1 MNEIPQ
7 PPDDNELN
15 ALSELSEDDLAVLR
29 AFEAAE
35 ELVVKDSSADVAAPG
50 DSSAEQSPISQ
61 SPQPSS
67 GEVAE
72 EMLVLFVTEAD
83 EDIMLMRESLRHLEQ
98 DDSADPASL
107 MALQRTAHKLKGTA
121 GSIGYE
127 RISII
132 AQYVEKFVAAVK
144 NGTINNL
151 AGLTAIMYA
160 IQALEATLYGIAADG
175 QESDTPLTELEV
187 QYASLNVT
195 MHVGDAVE
203 KISSRETR
211 PLEATSHS
219 AATPLIQ
226 VDARHLEHLILHIE
240 QLAEQR
246 PSLERAQAQVEIV
259 QQELFAAQVRL
270 QHLEVVFSTAS
281 LSRKKPENWASYE
294 PSTASLVSRILN
306 ETALRTG
313 HTQWGKSRPRFQL
326 AKPETAQGTVRWD
339 ELEIEAYT
347 DDQLLIRSLDEAIS
361 DVVTASSRLRLALA
375 QLYQALQKQVAQ
387 TTMIRDDAL
396 QLPHAHKAV
405 QGLLVGIGGNGQHVV
420 VPFSQLRRIDYK
432 MDEKHNPL
440 YTLNALLGLPER
452 PTSLE
457 NTRPVLILEGDG
469 AAVQVDE
476 IVGEVEVM
484 LKPLATHLQRPGI
497 LGTAADGVG
506 HVLLLV
512 DLPAL
517 LMSTDMV
524 KQTPGLEELLREG
537 NPSQKRWTVLIA
549 DDSVY
554 IRQSVLQV
562 LTHAGYNVLEA
573 RDGVEALE
581 RLLSS
586 SIDVMLLD
594 IEMPNLNGYELLN
607 IIRANPQF
615 TQLKVIMLTSRSS
628 EKHRYHAQELG
639 SHAYLTKPCPQDTLL
654 ATIQSVLV

>member
-1 MNEIPQ
+1 MNDTPQ

-35 ELVVKDSSADVAAPG
+35 ELVVKDSSADVAPG
-50 DSSAEQSPISQ
+50 DSSTEQSLISQ
-61 SPQPSS
+61 SPQSS
-67 GEVAE
+67 PGEVAE

-98 DDSADPASL
+98 DDSADPTSL

-151 AGLTAIMYA
+151 AGLIAIMHA
-160 IQALEATLYGIAADG
+160 VQALEATLYGIAADG
-175 QESDTPLTELEV
+175 QESDTPLRELEV
-187 QYASLNVT
+187 MYASLNVN

-219 AATPLIQ
+219 AATAVIQ
-226 VDARHLEHLILHIE
+226 VDARHLERLILHIE

-246 PSLERAQAQVEIV
+246 PSLERAQAQVEIA

-270 QHLEVVFSTAS
+270 QHLEVLLSTAS
-281 LSRKKPENWASYE
+281 LSRKTPENWESYE
-294 PSTASLVSRILN
+294 SSTASLVSRILN
-306 ETALRTG
+306 ETARRTG
-313 HTQWGKSRPRFQL
+313 HTQWGKSRSRFQL
-326 AKPETAQGTVRWD
+326 AKPETTQGTVRWD
-339 ELEIEAYT
+339 ELEIEAYS
-347 DDQLLIRSLDEAIS
+347 DDQLLVRSLGEAIS

-375 QLYQALQKQVAQ
+375 QFYQALQKQVAQ
-387 TTMIRDDAL
+387 TTMVRNDAL

-405 QGLLVGIGGNGQHVV
+405 HGLLVGVGGNGQRVV
-420 VPFSQLRRIDYK
+420 VPFSQLRHIEYK

-440 YTLNALLGLPER
+440 YTLNALLGFPER
-452 PTSLE
+452 PTPLE
-457 NTRPVLILEGDG
+457 STRSVLILEGDG

-476 IVGEVEVM
+476 ILGEVEVM

-497 LGTAADGVG
+497 LGSAVDGLDY
-506 HVLLLV
+506 VLLLV

-517 LMSTDMV
+517 LMRADPA
-524 KQTPGLEELLREG
+524 KQTPGLEELQREG

-562 LTHAGYNVLEA
+562 LTYAGYDVLEA
-573 RDGVEALE
+573 HDGVEALE
-581 RLLSS
+581 RLLSG
-586 SIDVMLLD
+586 SIDVLLLD

-607 IIRANPQF
+607 IIRVNPQF
-615 TQLKVIMLTSRSS
+615 AQLKVIMLTSRSS
-628 EKHRYHAQELG
+628 EKHRHHAQELG
-639 SHAYLTKPCPQDTLL
+639 SHAYLTKPCPQDVLL
-654 ATIQSVLV
+654 ATIQSVLS

>member
-35 ELVVKDSSADVAAPG
+35 ELMVKDSSADVAAPG

-61 SPQPSS
+61 SPQPSP

-107 MALQRTAHKLKGTA
+107 MALKRTAHKLKGTA

-132 AQYVEKFVAAVK
+132 AQYVEAVK

-151 AGLTAIMYA
+151 AGLTAIMHA

-187 QYASLNVT
+187 LYASLNVT

-270 QHLEVVFSTAS
+270 QHLEVLFSTAS
-281 LSRKKPENWASYE
+281 LSQKKQENWASYE

-326 AKPETAQGTVRWD
+326 AKPETAQGTV
-339 ELEIEAYT
+339 
-347 DDQLLIRSLDEAIS
+347 
-361 DVVTASSRLRLALA
+361 
-375 QLYQALQKQVAQ
+375 
-387 TTMIRDDAL
+387 
-396 QLPHAHKAV
+396 
-405 QGLLVGIGGNGQHVV
+405 
-420 VPFSQLRRIDYK
+420 
-432 MDEKHNPL
+432 
-440 YTLNALLGLPER
+440 
-452 PTSLE
+452 
-457 NTRPVLILEGDG
+457 
-469 AAVQVDE
+469 
-476 IVGEVEVM
+476 
-484 LKPLATHLQRPGI
+484 
-497 LGTAADGVG
+497 
-506 HVLLLV
+506 
-512 DLPAL
+512 
-517 LMSTDMV
+517 
-524 KQTPGLEELLREG
+524 
-537 NPSQKRWTVLIA
+537 
-549 DDSVY
+549 
-554 IRQSVLQV
+554 
-562 LTHAGYNVLEA
+562 
-573 RDGVEALE
+573 
-581 RLLSS
+581 
-586 SIDVMLLD
+586 
-594 IEMPNLNGYELLN
+594 
-607 IIRANPQF
+607 
-615 TQLKVIMLTSRSS
+615 
-628 EKHRYHAQELG
+628 
-639 SHAYLTKPCPQDTLL
+639 
-654 ATIQSVLV
+654 

>member
-1 MNEIPQ
+1 MNDTPQ

-35 ELVVKDSSADVAAPG
+35 ELVVKASSADVAPG
-50 DSSAEQSPISQ
+50 DSFTEQSLISQ
-61 SPQPSS
+61 SPQSS
-67 GEVAE
+67 PGEVAE

-98 DDSADPASL
+98 DDSADPTSL

-151 AGLTAIMYA
+151 AGLIAIMHA
-160 IQALEATLYGIAADG
+160 VQALEATLYGIAADG
-175 QESDTPLTELEV
+175 QESDTPLRELEV
-187 QYASLNVT
+187 MYASLNVN

-219 AATPLIQ
+219 AATAVIQ
-226 VDARHLEHLILHIE
+226 VDARHLERLILHIE

-246 PSLERAQAQVEIV
+246 PSLERAQAQVEIA

-270 QHLEVVFSTAS
+270 QHLEVLLSTAS
-281 LSRKKPENWASYE
+281 LSRKTPENWESYE
-294 PSTASLVSRILN
+294 SSTASLVSRILN
-306 ETALRTG
+306 ETARRTG
-313 HTQWGKSRPRFQL
+313 HIQWGKSRSRFQL
-326 AKPETAQGTVRWD
+326 AKPETTQGTVRWD
-339 ELEIEAYT
+339 ELEIEAYS
-347 DDQLLIRSLDEAIS
+347 DDQLLVRSLGEAIA

-375 QLYQALQKQVAQ
+375 QFYQALQKQVAQ
-387 TTMIRDDAL
+387 TTMVRNDAL

-405 QGLLVGIGGNGQHVV
+405 HGLLVGVGGNGQRVV
-420 VPFSQLRRIDYK
+420 VPFSQLRHIEYK

-440 YTLNALLGLPER
+440 YTLNALLGFPER
-452 PTSLE
+452 PTPLE
-457 NTRPVLILEGDG
+457 STRSVLILEGDG

-476 IVGEVEVM
+476 ILGEVEVM

-497 LGTAADGVG
+497 LGSAVDGLDY
-506 HVLLLV
+506 VLLLV

-517 LMSTDMV
+517 LMRADPA
-524 KQTPGLEELLREG
+524 KQTPGLEELQREG

-562 LTHAGYNVLEA
+562 LTYAGYDVLEA
-573 RDGVEALE
+573 HDGVEALE
-581 RLLSS
+581 RLLSG
-586 SIDVMLLD
+586 SIDVLLLD

-607 IIRANPQF
+607 IIRVNPQF
-615 TQLKVIMLTSRSS
+615 AQLKVIMLTSRSS
-628 EKHRYHAQELG
+628 EKHRHHAQELG
-639 SHAYLTKPCPQDTLL
+639 SHAYLTKPCPQDVLL
-654 ATIQSVLV
+654 ATIQSVLS

>member
-1 MNEIPQ
+1 MNDTPHL
-7 PPDDNELN
+7 PDDNELN

-29 AFEAAE
+29 AFETAE
-35 ELVVKDSSADVAAPG
+35 ELVVKDSSADVVAPG
-50 DSSAEQSPISQ
+50 DSSAEQSPVSQ
-61 SPQPSS
+61 SPRASP

-107 MALQRTAHKLKGTA
+107 MALQRAAHKLKGTA

-127 RISII
+127 RISSI
-132 AQYVEKFVAAVK
+132 AQYVEKFVVAVK

-151 AGLTAIMYA
+151 AGLIAIMHA

-175 QESDTPLTELEV
+175 RESDTPLTELEV
-187 QYASLNVT
+187 MYATLNLT
-195 MHVGDAVE
+195 MHVGDAGE

-211 PLEATSHS
+211 PLEAMSRS

-226 VDARHLEHLILHIE
+226 VDARHLEQLLLHIE

-246 PSLERAQAQVEIV
+246 PSLERAQAQVEIA
-259 QQELFAAQVRL
+259 QQELFAAQARL
-270 QHLEVVFSTAS
+270 QHLEVLLSTAS
-281 LSRKKPENWASYE
+281 LSQKKPENWASYE

-347 DDQLLIRSLDEAIS
+347 DDQLLVRSLGEAIS

-375 QLYQALQKQVAQ
+375 HLYQALQKQVAQ
-387 TTMIRDDAL
+387 ATMVRNDAL

-405 QGLLVGIGGNGQHVV
+405 QGLLVGIGGNGQRVV

-432 MDEKHNPL
+432 VDEKHNPL

-452 PTSLE
+452 PAPSE
-457 NTRPVLILEGDG
+457 SARPVLILEGDG
-469 AAVQVDE
+469 TAVQVDE
-476 IVGEVEVM
+476 IVGEVEVL

-497 LGTAADGVG
+497 LGTAADGLG

-517 LMSTDMV
+517 LMCRDLV
-524 KQTPGLEELLREG
+524 KQALGLEELLWEG
-537 NPSQKRWTVLIA
+537 NPPQKRWTVMIA

-562 LTHAGYNVLEA
+562 LTHAGYDVLEA

-586 SIDVMLLD
+586 SIDVLLLD

-607 IIRANPQF
+607 IIRASPQF
-615 TQLKVIMLTSRSS
+615 AQLKVIMLTSRSS
-628 EKHRYHAQELG
+628 ERHRYHAQELG

>member
-1 MNEIPQ
+1 MNDTPES
-7 PPDDNELN
+7 PDDNELN
-15 ALSELSEDDLAVLR
+15 GPGELSEDDLAVLR

-35 ELVVKDSSADVAAPG
+35 ELLVKDPPADVSAPG
-50 DSSAEQSPISQ
+50 SSLFEQSYATQ
-61 SPQPSS
+61 SPQSS
-67 GEVAE
+67 PGEIPE

-83 EDIMLMRESLRHLEQ
+83 EDITAMRETLHHLEQ
-98 DDSADPASL
+98 DDPADSASL
-107 MALQRTAHKLKGTA
+107 TALQRTAHKLKGTA

-127 RISII
+127 RISTI

-151 AGLTAIMYA
+151 AGLIAIMHA

-175 QESDTPLTELEV
+175 QESDTPLAELEV
-187 QYASLNVT
+187 MYTSLNIDIHT
-195 MHVGDAVE
+195 GEAAE
-203 KISSRETR
+203 KMSARETR
-211 PLEATSHS
+211 PLEPLSRS
-219 AATPLIQ
+219 AAMPTVQ
-226 VDARHLEHLILHIE
+226 VDARHLEQLILHIE

-246 PSLERAQAQVEIV
+246 PSLARAQAQVEIA
-259 QQELFAAQVRL
+259 QQELLAAQARL
-270 QHLEVVFSTAS
+270 QHLEVLLATVS
-281 LSRKKPENWASYE
+281 LSWKTPDSLPNYE
-294 PSTASLVSRILN
+294 PAAASLVARILN
-306 ETALRTG
+306 EAARRIG
-313 HTQWGKSRPRFQL
+313 HTHRARSRSHFRSAKS
-326 AKPETAQGTVRWD
+326 EIAQGIMRWD

-347 DDQLLIRSLDEAIS
+347 DDQLLIRSLSEAIS

-375 QLYQALQKQVAQ
+375 QLNQALQKQVTQ
-387 TTMIRDDAL
+387 TTMVRNVAL
-396 QLPHAHKAV
+396 RLPHAPKAV
-405 QGLLVGIGGNGQHVV
+405 RGLLVEAGDNGQRVV

-452 PTSLE
+452 PAPLE
-457 NTRPVLILEGDG
+457 STRPVLILEGDG

-476 IVGEVEVM
+476 VLGEVEVM

-497 LGTAADGVG
+497 MGTATDGLS

-512 DLPAL
+512 DLHGL
-517 LMSTDMV
+517 LMHSGPV
-524 KQTPGLEELLREG
+524 KHAPGQEELQREG
-537 NPSQKRWTVLIA
+537 SLPQKRWTVLIA

-562 LTHAGYNVLEA
+562 LTHAGYDVLEA
-573 RDGVEALE
+573 RDGLEALE

-586 SIDVMLLD
+586 SIDVLLLD

-615 TQLKVIMLTSRSS
+615 ARLKVIMLTSRSS
-628 EKHRYHAQELG
+628 EKHRHHAQELG
-639 SHAYLTKPCPQDTLL
+639 SHAYLTKPCPQDVLL